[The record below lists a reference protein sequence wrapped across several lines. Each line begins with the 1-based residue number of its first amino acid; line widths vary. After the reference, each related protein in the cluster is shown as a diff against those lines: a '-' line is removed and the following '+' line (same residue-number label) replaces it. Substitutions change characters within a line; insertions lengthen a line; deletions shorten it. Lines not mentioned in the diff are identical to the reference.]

1 MSKKKKTVVI
11 GFLGTVLDAHGRGE
25 ARWERW
31 RPSVDLCRH
40 DDLAVDR
47 FELLASQKHFRTAKR
62 VCADIGE
69 ISAATKVNLHDAH
82 CEDPWDFVEV
92 YSMLFEFARNY
103 PFDLEK
109 EEYLVHL
116 TTGTHVAQIC
126 LFLLTETRYLP
137 GKLLQTGPGREEGA
151 RSPGNWST
159 IDLDLSKYDQLA
171 KRFKQEH
178 RDDVSLL
185 KLGIQTK
192 NAAFNALIDEV
203 ETVAV
208 NSRQPILLAGPT
220 GAGKSQLARQIYAL
234 KQLRQRLQG
243 DFVSVNCATLRGD
256 TAMAS
261 LFGHVKGS
269 FTGAT
274 TDRPGLLRTADK
286 GLLFLDEVGELG
298 LDEQAMLLQAIEEK
312 RFLPVGSDRSAES
325 DFQLICGTNRDLQ
338 NAVVEGRFRE
348 DLLARINL
356 WSFTLPGLG
365 DRKEDLAPNL
375 EFELEKNIQ
384 RRGTHV
390 QFNKEARAKFLKFAM
405 GPEGKWNGNFRDLGA
420 AVTRMMTLATGG
432 RITLREVDRE
442 IERLRHDW
450 EGTTVDPGRETL
462 RRVLSSE
469 AIADIDPFDRVQ
481 LAEVVRVCRESR
493 SLSEAGRTLFAV
505 SRVKRKSTN
514 DADRLGKYLAKFGL
528 SWAQVVEG

>member
-1 MSKKKKTVVI
+1 MAKKKTVVI
-11 GFLGTVLDAHGRGE
+11 GFLGTVLDGHGKGSK
-25 ARWERW
+25 RWERW

-40 DDLAVDR
+40 DDLQVDR
-47 FELLASQKHFRTAKR
+47 FELLSSQKHYRTAKR
-62 VCADIGE
+62 VCGDIAE
-69 ISAATKVNLHDAH
+69 VSPKTTVKVHDAH
-82 CEDPWDFVEV
+82 CDDPWDFVEV

-103 PFDLEK
+103 PFDLTK
-109 EEYLVHL
+109 EDYLIHL

-137 GKLLQTGPGREEGA
+137 GKLLQTGPGRDEGA
-151 RSPGNWST
+151 RSPGQWST

-185 KLGIQTK
+185 KSGIQTK
-192 NAAFNALIDEV
+192 NGAFNALIDEV

-208 NSRQPILLAGPT
+208 NSRQPILLSGPT
-220 GAGKSQLARQIYAL
+220 GAGKSQLARQIYTL
-234 KQLRQRLQG
+234 KQLRQRIPG

-256 TAMAS
+256 TAMAT

-312 RFLPVGSDRSAES
+312 RFLPVGADTSVES
-325 DFQLICGTNRDLQ
+325 DFQLICGTNRDLRV
-338 NAVVEGRFRE
+338 AVGEGRFRE

-356 WSFTLPGLG
+356 WSFTLPGLR

-375 EFELEKNIQ
+375 DFEVEKNVQ

-405 GPEGKWNGNFRDLGA
+405 GPEGKWTGNFRDLGA
-420 AVTRMMTLATGG
+420 AVTRMVTLATGG
-432 RITLREVDRE
+432 RITVREVERE
-442 IERLRHDW
+442 IARLNQDW
-450 EGTTVDPGRETL
+450 QGTKQDPGRDVL
-462 RRVLSSE
+462 ALVLSSD

-493 SLSEAGRTLFAV
+493 SLSEAGRILFAV
-505 SRVKRKSTN
+505 SREKRKSTN

-528 SWAQVVEG
+528 SWAQVTEG